1 MARSLGDNYHAMNDR
16 PIHFFSAVWG
26 TFFTRQY
33 IDAVLPTFL
42 ADGNFGDCRGRQG
55 DRYVIYT
62 TRQDADTIQGSPE
75 YQHLVSLIPTEIR
88 VFDESLT
95 MANGTPLL
103 CWDANKL
110 VNRHYALLIPES
122 IKANAAIMMLTPDQP
137 WSNGSF
143 RKIREILNQGKRAVS
158 LNCMMINAASIVPE
172 MRAKFYNPRTHTMA
186 ISSRD
191 LVQLALAHPHE
202 YQTCFDV
209 KAPLFCNF
217 SASTYFWDIP
227 GEGGLL
233 YIIGGDAKAIVHTDP
248 TIPWPEASGFEVLEH
263 VWSLG
268 MTNDNVYWAQESDEI
283 FTIALDSRHFGG
295 KDFSL
300 DPHQLDQPIS
310 PMLAAWWVKNH
321 VSKIKQRLLAMPMRM
336 QYRDR
341 TMRWVE
347 AERDAQAYMAQ
358 IFRGVEFL
366 DQNPQMNADL
376 GRLAQQI
383 QGFRALQ
390 RRSAALLKRVYST
403 TDSPSDRLLDHE
415 QLVRSYCID
424 GAIDQAVLHVGAM
437 LDINVDRTIT
447 VLREMEHLLRLTS
460 RPELGLQLLHKCE
473 ALIHSRGS
481 R

>member
-1 MARSLGDNYHAMNDR
+1 M
-16 PIHFFSAVWG
+16 HFFTAVWG
-26 TFFTRQY
+26 TFFVRQFL
-33 IDAVLPTFL
+33 DAVLPTFL
-42 ADGNFGDCRGRQG
+42 SEGNFGDSRGRPN

-62 TRQDADTIQGSPE
+62 TQQDADTIQGSPE
-75 YQHLVSLIPTEIR
+75 YQHLVALIPTELR

-95 MANGTPLL
+95 MADGKPLL

-110 VNRHYALLIPES
+110 VNRHYALMIPES
-122 IKANAAIMMLTPDQP
+122 IAAHAAMMMLTPDQP

-143 RKIREILNQGKRAVS
+143 RKIREILNGGKRAVS
-158 LNCMMINAASIVPE
+158 LNCMMINAATIVPE
-172 MRAKFYNPRTHTMA
+172 LRARFYDHRTHRMTIA
-186 ISSRD
+186 SRD

-248 TIPWPEASGFEVLEH
+248 TVPWPEAPGFEVLEH

-268 MTNDNVYWAQESDEI
+268 IADDDVYWAQESDEL

-295 KDFSL
+295 RDFSL
-300 DPHQLDQPIS
+300 DPHQLDQPLS
-310 PMLAAWWVKNH
+310 PMLAAWWVRNH
-321 VSKIKQRLLAMPMRM
+321 VSKIKQRLLTMPMRM

-341 TMRWVE
+341 SLRWVT
-347 AERDAQAYMAQ
+347 AERDAQAYMGE
-358 IFRGVEFL
+358 IFRGIEFL
-366 DQNPQMNADL
+366 EQNPQMNADV
-376 GRLAQQI
+376 GRIVQQI
-383 QGFRALQ
+383 QGFRSLQ
-390 RRSAALLKRVYST
+390 RRTATILKRVYGP
-403 TDSPSDRLLDHE
+403 TDAPGDRMLDEE

-424 GAIDQAVLHVGAM
+424 GAIDEAVAHVNTM
-437 LDINVDRTIT
+437 LDLNVDRTIT

-460 RPELGLQLLHKCE
+460 RPELGLQLLHKSE
-473 ALIHSRGS
+473 ALIRARARG
-481 R
+481 